1 MTATPTPAPQST
13 GASQASTEPVA
24 GGPRA
29 IETVRVD
36 VGALEAFAG
45 AAFRAM
51 GLSDEQSQMTA
62 RALVY
67 SELRFHPGQGQGVR
81 RLRAY
86 RDRLAEGAID
96 PAARFEVVKES
107 PALALVDAHN
117 GLGTVTGLK
126 AMRLAVAKAK
136 VCGIGT
142 VIVRGSTHYGSSAV
156 HAHEAVDAG
165 CIGIAFTNAG
175 PEMAAWGGATAMV
188 GTNPWA
194 IGAPGGRGFPV
205 ILDIALTTAGKGM
218 MRWHARE
225 GRPMPLD
232 WALTPDGQETDD
244 PVAAMQGALL
254 GIGQYKGY
262 GLSLM
267 TDVMT
272 GVLSGGAFGRAP
284 YSDPMRQDVA
294 HSVTAIDVAWFMSLD
309 AFRERMGRLIDDIR
323 TSRLRPGFAEVLVPG
338 ELEDRRE
345 RDKRANGVPL
355 DRIVHDDL
363 VALAGELGIPFT
375 LTGSRP

>member
-1 MTATPTPAPQST
+1 MA
-13 GASQASTEPVA
+13 
-24 GGPRA
+24 
-29 IETVRVD
+29 VD
-36 VGALEAFAG
+36 ADRLLSFTQ

-51 GLSDEQSQMTA
+51 GLDEEQAAITA
-62 RALVY
+62 GALVY

-86 RDRLAEGAID
+86 RERIGGSVID
-96 PAARFEVVKES
+96 PRARFEIVKES

-117 GLGTVTGLK
+117 GLGSVTGVR
-126 AMRLAVAKAK
+126 AMRLAVTKAK
-136 VCGIGT
+136 TCGIGT
-142 VIVRGSTHYGSSAV
+142 VVVRGSTHYGSSAV
-156 HAHEAVDAG
+156 HAHEAVHAG

-175 PEMAAWGGATAMV
+175 PEMAPWGGATPMV

-194 IGAPGGRGFPV
+194 IGAPGGHGFPV

-225 GRPMPLD
+225 NRPMPLD
-232 WALTPDGQETDD
+232 WALTPDGEETDD

-272 GVLSGGAFGRAP
+272 GVVSGGAFGRTP
-284 YSDPMRQDVA
+284 YSDPLRQDVA
-294 HSVTAIDVAWFMSLD
+294 HTFTAIDVEWFMPL
-309 AFRERMGRLIDDIR
+309 ATFQERMARLVDDIR
-323 TSRLRPGFAEVLVPG
+323 TSRLRPGFSEVLVPG
-338 ELEDRRE
+338 ELEHRRE
-345 RDKRANGVPL
+345 TQKRRDGVPL
-355 DRIVHDDL
+355 DKAVYDDL
-363 VALAGELGIPFT
+363 KALAGELGIPFAIEV
-375 LTGSRP
+375 GA

>member
-1 MTATPTPAPQST
+1 M
-13 GASQASTEPVA
+13 
-24 GGPRA
+24 
-29 IETVRVD
+29 RVD
-36 VGALEAFAG
+36 VTALEAFAT
-45 AAFRAM
+45 AAFGAM
-51 GLSDEQSQMTA
+51 GLDDEQSRMTA
-62 RALVY
+62 HALVY

-86 RDRLAEGAID
+86 RDRIGEGAID
-96 PAARFEVVKES
+96 PAARFEIVKES

-117 GLGTVTGLK
+117 GLGSVTGIR
-126 AMRLAVAKAK
+126 AMRLAVEKAKA
-136 VCGIGT
+136 CGIGT

-156 HAHEAVDAG
+156 HAHQAVDAG
-165 CIGIAFTNAG
+165 CVGIAMTNAG

-188 GTNPWA
+188 GTNPWS

-218 MRWHARE
+218 MRWHERE

-232 WALTPDGQETDD
+232 WALTPDGRETDD
-244 PVAAMQGALL
+244 PAAAMQGALL

-284 YSDPMRQDVA
+284 YSDPKRQDVA
-294 HSVTAIDVAWFMSLD
+294 HTFTAIDVAWFMAPGDFS
-309 AFRERMGRLIDDIR
+309 ERMGRLIDDIR

-338 ELEDRRE
+338 ELEHRRE
-345 RDKRANGVPL
+345 SEKRANGVPL

-363 VALAGELGIPFT
+363 VALARDLGIPFT
-375 LTGSRP
+375 LSGSAA